1 MSMITHGGGLAAA
14 AAIYGGNPEDW
25 LDLSTGINPCPPP
38 LPDIPLSVWNRLP
51 DAHLAMATRLAAF
64 HHYIGDALSEVDP
77 GHLPLAVP
85 GTQALIELLPGVV
98 PPERPVA
105 ILSPT
110 YGEYA
115 HCFRK
120 AGFLVDEIR
129 DISEVSAVHALLVIV
144 NPNNPDGRVLS
155 PDILMNLRARMVAQG
170 GHLHIDEA
178 FGDLDPRMSLAGF
191 AMDTIGL
198 SVSRSFG
205 KFFGMAGIR
214 LGFVFAAR
222 DLLEAFEEKLG
233 PWPVAGPTL
242 YVGTQFLQHDRA
254 SVAIRIATRSASLR
268 NVLETAGLKIA
279 GDAGLFLLVE
289 DRRAGD
295 IFTHLAKARILVRK
309 FDYNATWLRIG
320 LAPDEA
326 NDRRLAE
333 ALADFK

>member
-1 MSMITHGGGLAAA
+1 
-14 AAIYGGNPEDW
+14 
-25 LDLSTGINPCPPP
+25 
-38 LPDIPLSVWNRLP
+38 
-51 DAHLAMATRLAAF
+51 
-64 HHYIGDALSEVDP
+64 
-77 GHLPLAVP
+77 
-85 GTQALIELLPGVV
+85 
-98 PPERPVA
+98 
-105 ILSPT
+105 
-110 YGEYA
+110 
-115 HCFRK
+115 
-120 AGFLVDEIR
+120 
-129 DISEVSAVHALLVIV
+129 
-144 NPNNPDGRVLS
+144 
-155 PDILMNLRARMVAQG
+155 
-170 GHLHIDEA
+170 
-178 FGDLDPRMSLAGF
+178 
-191 AMDTIGL
+191 
-198 SVSRSFG
+198 
-205 KFFGMAGIR
+205 MAGIR